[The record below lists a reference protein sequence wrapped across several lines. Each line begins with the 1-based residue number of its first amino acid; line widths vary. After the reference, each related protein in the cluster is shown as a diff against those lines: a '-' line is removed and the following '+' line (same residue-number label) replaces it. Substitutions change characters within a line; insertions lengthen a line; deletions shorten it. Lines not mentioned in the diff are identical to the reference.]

1 MRLPSKIKVAILN
14 EIQKSFGDTDVY
26 LFGSR
31 VEDSKRG
38 GDIDIAV
45 KSDESR
51 SSFRKKKSK
60 FLSGLTRAGYN
71 FRIDLVQYNNSIDS
85 LLNREIQD
93 DGIKISD
100 S

>member
-1 MRLPSKIKVAILN
+1 MRLPSNIKGVILK
-14 EIQKSFGDTDVY
+14 EIQKSFGDTEVY

-45 KSDESR
+45 KSNDTR
-51 SSFRKKKSK
+51 SSFRRKKSK
-60 FLSGLTRAGYN
+60 FLSGVTRAGYN
-71 FRIDLVQYNNSIDS
+71 FRIDLVQYNNSIDN
-85 LLNREIQD
+85 LLKKEIQE